1 MIHHVQRKRIH
12 NAAAINKGMKHWSKV
27 LFIWRLHA
35 ADVCSSLPPP
45 PLFLSF
51 LTTFSETGHIT
62 TARYAVKDVLKSRC
76 CGFTVHNAG
85 LKARFALYVSNRG
98 MWVCL
103 CYWTWPRRCRFRVQ
117 RGFFFESQEV
127 STALPERASTPNPQ
141 GLLSQYLRN
150 PWPLAKTGRLP
161 LSVAQTVLQSPVY
174 SLPFGGFQG
183 SSSLSS
189 PARTCWG
196 PSRSRSEAKTQ
207 SGSAVFI
214 CVCYAIMCDLVESSL
229 ELCLFC

>member
-35 ADVCSSLPPP
+35 ADVCSSPPPP

-117 RGFFFESQEV
+117 RGGFFSSPRRCQPRYPREHRHQTHRGFFLSIYV
-127 STALPERASTPNPQ
+127 TPDLSLKQ
-141 GLLSQYLRN
+141 GGSLFLSLKLSFSLQFTLFRSGGFRVQVHCQARPGHVEGRPAVGLKRKHRVDLLF
-150 PWPLAKTGRLP
+150 
-161 LSVAQTVLQSPVY
+161 LSVCVMQS
-174 SLPFGGFQG
+174 
-183 SSSLSS
+183 
-189 PARTCWG
+189 
-196 PSRSRSEAKTQ
+196 
-207 SGSAVFI
+207 
-214 CVCYAIMCDLVESSL
+214 CVIWLKVV
-229 ELCLFC
+229 

>member
-1 MIHHVQRKRIH
+1 MIHHVQRKHIH

-35 ADVCSSLPPP
+35 ADVCSSLPPPP

-117 RGFFFESQEV
+117 RGGFFESQEV

-141 GLLSQYLRN
+141 GLLCQYLHN
-150 PWPLAKTGRLP
+150 PWPLAKQGGSLFLSLKLSFSLQFTLFRSGGFRVQVHCQARPGHVEGRRAVGLKQKHWVDLLF
-161 LSVAQTVLQSPVY
+161 LSVCVMQS
-174 SLPFGGFQG
+174 
-183 SSSLSS
+183 
-189 PARTCWG
+189 
-196 PSRSRSEAKTQ
+196 
-207 SGSAVFI
+207 
-214 CVCYAIMCDLVESSL
+214 CVIWLKVV
-229 ELCLFC
+229 

>member
-117 RGFFFESQEV
+117 RGGFFSSPRRCQPRYPREHRHQTHRGFFLSIYVTPDLSLNREAPSFCRSNCPSV
-127 STALPERASTPNPQ
+127 SS
-141 GLLSQYLRN
+141 LLSSVRGVSGFKFTVKPGPDMLR
-150 PWPLAKTGRLP
+150 A
-161 LSVAQTVLQSPVY
+161 VAQSVWSKNTEWICCFYLCVLCNRV
-174 SLPFGGFQG
+174 
-183 SSSLSS
+183 
-189 PARTCWG
+189 W
-196 PSRSRSEAKTQ
+196 
-207 SGSAVFI
+207 SGWK
-214 CVCYAIMCDLVESSL
+214 
-229 ELCLFC
+229 

>member
-117 RGFFFESQEV
+117 RGGFFSSPRRCQPRYPREHRHQTHRGFFLSIYV
-127 STALPERASTPNPQ
+127 TPDLSLKQ
-141 GLLSQYLRN
+141 GGSLFLSLKLSFSLQFTLFRSGGFRVQVHCQARPGHVEGRPAVGLKQKHWVDLLF
-150 PWPLAKTGRLP
+150 
-161 LSVAQTVLQSPVY
+161 LSVCVMQS
-174 SLPFGGFQG
+174 
-183 SSSLSS
+183 
-189 PARTCWG
+189 
-196 PSRSRSEAKTQ
+196 
-207 SGSAVFI
+207 
-214 CVCYAIMCDLVESSL
+214 CVIWLKVV
-229 ELCLFC
+229 

>member
-35 ADVCSSLPPP
+35 ADVCSSLPPPP

-150 PWPLAKTGRLP
+150 PWPLAKQGGSLFLSLKLSFSLQFTLFRSGGFRVQVHCQARPGHVEGRPAVGLKQKHRVDLLF
-161 LSVAQTVLQSPVY
+161 LSVCVMQS
-174 SLPFGGFQG
+174 
-183 SSSLSS
+183 
-189 PARTCWG
+189 
-196 PSRSRSEAKTQ
+196 
-207 SGSAVFI
+207 
-214 CVCYAIMCDLVESSL
+214 CVIWLKVV
-229 ELCLFC
+229 